1 MTADFI
7 CSVSASVE
15 WLTSVSGASISMW
28 IWYANIFSTI
38 LIFLLTRLITVVQW
52 GSANGREGLRLSPVM
67 LLNVARD

>member
-7 CSVSASVE
+7 CSVAASVE